1 MGDSSKQ
8 CNFSGKVVIVTGSS
22 SGIGASTAILFAKLG
37 ASVVITGRNVENL
50 KKVEQKCKFPNVPAP
65 LALQADLTKE
75 NDIKKIVDCTV
86 QRFGKIDVLVNN
98 AGIFEAGTLE
108 QSNLEQLDRIFNT
121 NIRAVFHLTQ
131 LCLPHLTKTEG
142 NIINISSVAGI
153 KSLSSYLVY
162 CMSKSALDQFTKC
175 ISAELGPKKIRV
187 NSVNPG
193 MILTE
198 IFAKLGAG
206 EEVVKEIIKSGT
218 AMHPI
223 GRAGQPEEVADLIAF
238 LASSKAGFITGGIYT
253 IDGGYCNASA
263 SPSASI

>member
-1 MGDSSKQ
+1 MADCSKQ

-22 SGIGASTAILFAKLG
+22 SGIGAASAILFARLG

-50 KKVEQKCKFPNVPAP
+50 KKVELKCKFPNVPAP
-65 LALQADLTKE
+65 LVLQADLTNE
-75 NDIKKIVDCTV
+75 SEIKKIVDCTL
-86 QRFGKIDVLVNN
+86 QRFGKIDVLINN

-108 QSNLEQLDRIFNT
+108 HSNLEQLDRIWNT
-121 NIRAVFHLTQ
+121 NIRAVFYLTQ
-131 LCLPHLTKTEG
+131 LCRPHLIKTQG
-142 NIINISSVAGI
+142 NIINISSVAGL
-153 KSLSSYLVY
+153 KPLSAYLAY

-175 ISAELGPKKIRV
+175 ISAELGPSKVRV

-193 MILTE
+193 MIITE

-218 AMHPI
+218 TMHPI

-238 LASSKAGFITGGIYT
+238 LASDKAGFITGGIYT
-253 IDGGYCNASA
+253 IDGGYCNATNAQSV
-263 SPSASI
+263 